1 MKALEEERNNLKHD
15 LNNTHL
21 AKDEL
26 IKKVSSFLTFCRK
39 NYNQHHYYYYS
50 WLLC

>member
-1 MKALEEERNNLKHD
+1 MLKDAEKKAVEEEKENLKHD

-26 IKKVSSFLTFCRK
+26 IKKVIVSF
-39 NYNQHHYYYYS
+39 
-50 WLLC
+50 